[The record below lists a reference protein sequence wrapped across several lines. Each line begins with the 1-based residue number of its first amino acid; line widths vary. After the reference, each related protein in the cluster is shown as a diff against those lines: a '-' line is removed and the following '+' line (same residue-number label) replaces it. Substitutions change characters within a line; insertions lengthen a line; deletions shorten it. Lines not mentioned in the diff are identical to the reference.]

1 MSTHSTPEHG
11 HHDPAIGDHQEDAI
25 EFGAILKATAG
36 LAAVTV
42 ASYFLMWGVFNVLA
56 RQTDAASGARAY
68 PLAIG
73 QENRLPP
80 EPRLQ
85 TDPRQDLRDLRRADA
100 AALNGYHWV
109 DKNAGV
115 VRIPIDAAMKL
126 IIERGLPSRGG
137 AAQDAP

>member
-1 MSTHSTPEHG
+1 MSTHSTLTPG
-11 HHDPAIGDHQEDAI
+11 HHDPATGDHQEDAI
-25 EFGAILKATAG
+25 DFGAILQVGAG
-36 LAAVTV
+36 LAAMTI
-42 ASYFLMWGVFNVLA
+42 ASFVLSWGVFVLLA
-56 RQTDAASGARAY
+56 RQTDAGSGARAY

-85 TDPRQDLRDLRRADA
+85 SDPKQDLRDLRRADA
-100 AALNGYHWV
+100 EALNGYHWV

-126 IIERGLPSRGG
+126 TIERGLPSRGG
-137 AAQDAP
+137 AKDAK